1 MAVVMAIAVCE
12 LIVMMVVWPR
22 SAVVVPAARRAK
34 VPAGVAA
41 VGLAPSIVSAVV
53 RAAASV
59 PGWVP
64 PSGVARSWSIVAAPL
79 VLLIL
84 RGRLLRGGRW
94 VDARRG

>member
-1 MAVVMAIAVCE
+1 MMAIAVCE
-12 LIVMMVVWPR
+12 LIVMMMWPQ
-22 SAVVVPAARRAK
+22 SAVVVPAARRAT

-79 VLLIL
+79 VLLML

>member
-1 MAVVMAIAVCE
+1 MMAIAVCE
-12 LIVMMVVWPR
+12 LIVMMMWPQ
-22 SAVVVPAARRAK
+22 SAVVVPAARRAT

-79 VLLIL
+79 VLLML
-84 RGRLLRGGRW
+84 RGRLLREGRW

>member
-1 MAVVMAIAVCE
+1 MAIAVCE
-12 LIVMMVVWPR
+12 LIVMMMMMWPR
-22 SAVVVPAARRAK
+22 SAVFVPAERRAT

-53 RAAASV
+53 RAADSV
-59 PGWVP
+59 PGWVS

-79 VLLIL
+79 VLLML

>member
-1 MAVVMAIAVCE
+1 MMAIAVCE
-12 LIVMMVVWPR
+12 LIVMMMWPR
-22 SAVVVPAARRAK
+22 SAVFVPAARRAT

-59 PGWVP
+59 PGWVSS
-64 PSGVARSWSIVAAPL
+64 SGVARSWSIVAAPL
-79 VLLIL
+79 VLLML

>member
-1 MAVVMAIAVCE
+1 MMAIAVCE
-12 LIVMMVVWPR
+12 LIVMVVWPR
-22 SAVVVPAARRAK
+22 SAVFVPAARRAT

-79 VLLIL
+79 VLLML
-84 RGRLLRGGRW
+84 GGRLLRGGRW

>member
-12 LIVMMVVWPR
+12 LIVMMMWPR
-22 SAVVVPAARRAK
+22 SAVVVPAARRAT

-79 VLLIL
+79 VLLML
-84 RGRLLRGGRW
+84 GGRLLRGGRW

>member
-1 MAVVMAIAVCE
+1 MMAIAVCE
-12 LIVMMVVWPR
+12 LIVTMVVWPR

>member
-1 MAVVMAIAVCE
+1 MMAIAVCE
-12 LIVMMVVWPR
+12 LIVMVVWPR
-22 SAVVVPAARRAK
+22 SAVVVPAARRAT

-79 VLLIL
+79 VLLML
-84 RGRLLRGGRW
+84 RGRLLREGRW

>member
-1 MAVVMAIAVCE
+1 MMAIAVCE
-12 LIVMMVVWPR
+12 LIVMMMMMWPR
-22 SAVVVPAARRAK
+22 SAVFVPAARRAT

-53 RAAASV
+53 RAADSV
-59 PGWVP
+59 PGWVS

-79 VLLIL
+79 VLLML

>member
-1 MAVVMAIAVCE
+1 MMAIAVCE

-22 SAVVVPAARRAK
+22 SAVVEPAARRAT

-94 VDARRG
+94 VHARRG